1 MSIII
6 RVVVL
11 LFLLNSVM
19 FGLDNKD
26 LSVNIDLC
34 GKERML
40 TQKMLKEI
48 FLIKSDI
55 NKKEN
60 IKRLKDSSKLFDK
73 ILNGLINGDKS
84 LNLTATKNP
93 NIQKQLEKV
102 SSLWK
107 PIQKDI
113 NSILNN
119 SDNKEIYSKI
129 TKDSDTLLD
138 EVNKAVELYTKEDK
152 NNFLLANDMNLAG
165 KQRMLLEKMATLLLM
180 INNDIDTKKSK
191 REFLKSQ
198 KLFTRTLHGLSKG
211 DKKLGLRGTNLPMI
225 TAQIEKVD
233 NLWKSDANIL
243 KTALSGKE
251 TPKAISSLDTLLDE
265 SDKLVKLYTASL
277 KRYKQRQEL
286 KSLVKVYKSLEEMD
300 SKTKILLK
308 ELAKT
313 EIKK

>member
-308 ELAKT
+308 DLAKT